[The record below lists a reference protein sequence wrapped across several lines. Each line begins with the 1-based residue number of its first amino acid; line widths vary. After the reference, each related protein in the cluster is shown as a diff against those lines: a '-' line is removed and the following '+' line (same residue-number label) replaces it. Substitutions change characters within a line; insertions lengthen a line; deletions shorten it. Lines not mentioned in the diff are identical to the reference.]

1 MLKERTEKI
10 LGTFISCL
18 AICVSVIGLFYSD
31 GGASFQVNN
40 IYGQPV
46 VLYGKGIYANNSLMT
61 VAGRLGADWMGLI
74 SGLLMMT
81 WIIIGKK
88 KMWAYVLRLAQCFS
102 FIYYFACLVFS
113 ISMNRFYLIYVLG
126 FGLSIFTSIILW
138 VRYAATIEVKDSAK
152 ENKNIGI
159 SLCLAVSG
167 IITILIWIVMLLPN
181 IIANDFGDLLG
192 VLTTEATYAID
203 LGVLCPGMILC
214 AVMVN
219 KKMNSGY
226 KIAPIFLYILLCVGP
241 MVILQNVYSGKLG
254 IEVPIPAFVGT
265 VLSFIAMCLF
275 ALLYLY
281 KSIRLL
287 RWSSDYTQK

>member
-1 MLKERTEKI
+1 MLTERTEKI
-10 LGTFISCL
+10 LCIFISCL

-31 GGASFQVNN
+31 GGASFWVNN

-46 VLYGKGIYANNSLMT
+46 ELYGKGIYANNSLLT
-61 VAGRLGADWMGLI
+61 VASRLGADWMGII
-74 SGLLMMT
+74 SGLLMIT
-81 WIIIGKK
+81 WNIIGKK
-88 KMWAYVLRLAQCFS
+88 KMWAYVLRLAQCFT

-113 ISMNRFYLIYVLG
+113 ISMNRLYLLYVLG

-138 VRYAATIEVKDSAK
+138 ISYTAIIEVKESAK

-167 IITILIWIVMLLPN
+167 IITIFIWLAMLVPS
-181 IIANDFGDLLG
+181 IMVNDFGNLLG

-214 AVMVN
+214 SVLVN
-219 KKMNSGY
+219 KKMNLGY

-241 MVILQNVYSGKLG
+241 MVILQNVYCGKLG
-254 IEVPIPAFVGT
+254 IEVPIPAFIGT
-265 VLSFIAMCLF
+265 VLSFLVMCLF

-287 RWSSDYTQK
+287 RWNNDCTQN